1 MNVGQRG
8 AMGLVL
14 LGALSALPSTADADA
29 TEIAGTVCAACHG
42 EGGNSSVPMFPR
54 LAGLQVQYLSKQL
67 NDYLSGKRKN
77 DIMTPVVASLK
88 WSDLSD
94 LAAYFAAQK
103 PQPGIVQDKELAA
116 VGKVLY
122 EDGNTTSG
130 VPACEGCHQPKGVGN
145 ARYPR
150 IAGQHQAYTI
160 AEMTQFKKGTRA
172 NDRAHAMRSVAERM
186 TEQEI
191 AAVAEYLAGL

>member
-1 MNVGQRG
+1 
-8 AMGLVL
+8 MGFGL
-14 LGALSALPSTADADA
+14 LSALWAVPLTAAADARQLA
-29 TEIAGTVCAACHG
+29 TTVCAACHG
-42 EGGNSSVPMFPR
+42 EDGNSSVPMFPR
-54 LAGLQVQYLSKQL
+54 LAGLQVQYLAKQL

-77 DIMTPVVASLK
+77 EVMAPVIATLKSDDVA
-88 WSDLSD
+88 D

-103 PQPGIVQDKELAA
+103 PKPGTVQDADLAGA
-116 VGKVLY
+116 GKVVY
-122 EDGNTTSG
+122 DDGNTTSG
-130 VPACEGCHQPKGVGN
+130 VPACEGCHQPNGAGN

-160 AEMTQFKKGTRA
+160 EQMFQFKKGART

-191 AAVAEYLAGL
+191 KAVAEYLAGL